1 LRAYFGSIDLKST
14 GEDSESPRYK
24 TNAPKSEKKAVLCAA
39 RRSEGSRLLLWLRK
53 ALQADDI
60 FKKFVI
66 NSSL

>member
-1 LRAYFGSIDLKST
+1 LRAYFGSIDLIST

-39 RRSEGSRLLLWLRK
+39 RRGAGFLWLRK

-66 NSSL
+66 TSSL